1 MSRVATDG
9 AEDIADRPQAT
20 RQRPV
25 GVVLDR
31 AAIAQVEHLDRVGHL
46 ADAVAV
52 RPLRC
57 FKRAELQG
65 RGLRLWRSHR

>member
-1 MSRVATDG
+1 
-9 AEDIADRPQAT
+9 
-20 RQRPV
+20 V

-46 ADAVAV
+46 ADAVEV